1 MPRSLIKVY
10 KTDYL
15 DLFGAGRNLAAVARE
30 TGIAPATL
38 YRYRHDVDKIRL
50 GDLRR
55 LVKAL
60 GLTDEQ
66 LVKVVRG

>member
-1 MPRSLIKVY
+1 MPRSLIKPQ
-10 KTDYL
+10 KS
-15 DLFGAGRNLAAVARE
+15 LFGLSNIAAISRE
-30 TGIAPATL
+30 TGIAQATL
-38 YRYRHDVDKIRL
+38 YRYRENADRIRL